1 MYTML
6 DTYIRLIK
14 DNISDP
20 LPGIP
25 GNVKLPFIGST
36 IEFARDINNEL
47 VKNWVKY
54 GNVFKIRVI
63 GEHIVVLIG
72 PEANKLMLHDDQ
84 DSFLSKDG
92 WKFILGDLFTDA
104 IMLTDG
110 EEHTRYRRIMQSAFH
125 KEPMTGYLK
134 VIEEEVVQF
143 IENEINIKRGKILV
157 YPTMVRLTMK
167 IAGRLFF
174 GLDFKPNQLNDI
186 IAVTEASMAPVRY
199 DIPFTLYAKGLQ
211 ARRNLTEFY
220 RNIIR
225 DKRNN
230 PGEDMFSQMCVAKSE
245 NGESFTDE
253 EIINQMIFLMMASHD
268 TTTSS
273 LTSLIYETAKNPKW
287 QDALREEANHFYN
300 QGDMEY
306 QRLKELK
313 VTQMVLNETLRL
325 HPPLIVVPRYA
336 IKDFTFEG
344 KYIPKN
350 TKVAFYIYGT
360 HVMKEIYENPMKFD
374 PGRFDECRN
383 EHKKHP
389 MAFIPFG
396 AGRHVCIG
404 KYFAEMESK
413 IFISNFVRK
422 YKWTVPANYTMKY
435 LPPLNKPHDGLPVSI
450 EKIK

>member
-1 MYTML
+1 MIQTIEKYSRF
-6 DTYIRLIK
+6 IEQNLI
-14 DNISDP
+14 DP
-20 LPGIP
+20 LPKIP
-25 GNVKLPFIGST
+25 GDLKLPFIGST
-36 IEFARDINNEL
+36 LEFAQDINKEL
-47 VKNWVKY
+47 IKNWVKY

-84 DSFLSKDG
+84 DSFLSKEG
-92 WKFILGDLFTDA
+92 WQFILGDLFTDA

-134 VIEEEVVQF
+134 VIENEVTGF
-143 IENEINIKRGKILV
+143 IENEINIKKGKILI
-157 YPTMVRLTMK
+157 YPTIVRLTMK

-174 GLDFKPNQLNDI
+174 GLDFKNSQLDDI

-211 ARRNLTEFY
+211 ARRNLTSFY
-220 RNIIR
+220 GKIIR
-225 DKRNN
+225 EKRKN
-230 PGEDMFSQMCVAKSE
+230 PGDDMFSQMCVAKSE
-245 NGESFTDE
+245 KGESFTDE

-273 LTSLIYETAKNPKW
+273 LTSLIYETAKNSKW
-287 QDALREEANHFYN
+287 QDALRDEAIQFYN

-336 IKDFTFEG
+336 IKDFIFEG
-344 KYIPKN
+344 KHIPKN

-360 HVMKEIYENPMKFD
+360 HIMKEIYENPMKFD
-374 PGRFDECRN
+374 PGRFDESRN

-422 YKWTVPANYTMKY
+422 FKWNVPANYTMKH